1 MARKKKISESGSD
14 DNEMD
19 ALFADLAKETGGDVL
34 EDLDD
39 VKSFI
44 DTGNLAINYSCSG
57 KMINGGIPQG
67 RIIEAYGPEASGKS
81 LIGSNV
87 LYGIQRSNG
96 YAALLDCENASN
108 GEFMSKI
115 SHLNLKRVIRYAP
128 SSLERAFRQIHV
140 TTKAIRDREIKLKQE
155 RRPILFVFDSLTVP
169 PCERELKE
177 NNLPLDHSVADW
189 KRIVGRHEQPGERAR
204 VISAEMRKLQ
214 AMVVEQNVTVYI
226 INQTRDKIGVMY
238 GCVSGSTKVSFADGR
253 CLPIKEVVANKMT
266 GPVLSY
272 NFENNKIEPAE
283 ITNWFVNGKMEP
295 EERWLHFKI
304 EGGSTGFMGMTLTP
318 DHKVYIN
325 GQTIPE
331 MVSAKD
337 LKEGDELISYYEESV
352 MLDNVHREVICG
364 SLLGDGTI
372 RRRKNHTAAFSLA
385 NQEQPEYLQWKLSLL
400 PLLAMKKSGNE
411 SRPRFDSEYSKEMSL
426 LKEKFYPTGSGYRQI
441 PQDLILTNLMLA
453 IWYMDDGFIKNNV
466 KENWIPTISI
476 NIKRFKNKPDQI
488 ELAKKIIIDYLGGG
502 FENNDVTYQSSGC
515 NLHLSTKASTKVFE
529 NICKHVP
536 NCMNYKIPKNLIE
549 KEKAVIVPSTK
560 KEKVLKPY
568 YVKIISKE
576 IASERIHRSKTKYD
590 IEVSSCGNYLVG
602 GDSSGV
608 MVSNSP
614 ETTPGGNAV
623 KFYASL
629 RLRTSTKKKI
639 EHAKLDKFAGINME
653 VKNVKNR
660 MFRPFVKAED
670 VKLYFEDGIDPL
682 SGILTSLLEGERIVM
697 KSGGNYEVADGFRSE
712 AYPAEYK
719 FKASK
724 AENRLPVQVILD
736 NPKLVDAETS
746 EEVQAYLDCW
756 KGGLAATESG
766 DYAEKS
772 VAFDPDGNDI
782 AEESEE
788 EKNEE

>member
-238 GCVSGSTKVSFADGR
+238 G
-253 CLPIKEVVANKMT
+253 
-266 GPVLSY
+266 
-272 NFENNKIEPAE
+272 
-283 ITNWFVNGKMEP
+283 
-295 EERWLHFKI
+295 
-304 EGGSTGFMGMTLTP
+304 
-318 DHKVYIN
+318 
-325 GQTIPE
+325 
-331 MVSAKD
+331 
-337 LKEGDELISYYEESV
+337 
-352 MLDNVHREVICG
+352 
-364 SLLGDGTI
+364 
-372 RRRKNHTAAFSLA
+372 
-385 NQEQPEYLQWKLSLL
+385 
-400 PLLAMKKSGNE
+400 
-411 SRPRFDSEYSKEMSL
+411 
-426 LKEKFYPTGSGYRQI
+426 
-441 PQDLILTNLMLA
+441 
-453 IWYMDDGFIKNNV
+453 
-466 KENWIPTISI
+466 
-476 NIKRFKNKPDQI
+476 
-488 ELAKKIIIDYLGGG
+488 
-502 FENNDVTYQSSGC
+502 
-515 NLHLSTKASTKVFE
+515 
-529 NICKHVP
+529 
-536 NCMNYKIPKNLIE
+536 
-549 KEKAVIVPSTK
+549 
-560 KEKVLKPY
+560 
-568 YVKIISKE
+568 
-576 IASERIHRSKTKYD
+576 
-590 IEVSSCGNYLVG
+590 
-602 GDSSGV
+602 
-608 MVSNSP
+608 SP

-712 AYPAEYK
+712 SYPTEYK